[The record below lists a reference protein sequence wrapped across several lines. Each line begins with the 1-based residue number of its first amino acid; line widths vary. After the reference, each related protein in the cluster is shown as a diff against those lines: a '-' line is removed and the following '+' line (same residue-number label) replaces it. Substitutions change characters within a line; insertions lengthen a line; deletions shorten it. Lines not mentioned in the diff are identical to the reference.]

1 MSYNLTLTGST
12 LEQSD
17 RAEALAAFS
26 SLFSISNSDAEKLL
40 SLAPVVIKPDLSSE
54 KAHALAKLVE
64 GCGLGCVVESST
76 PTDDAIRE
84 VVDETTALNGEKEV
98 PLVTQTEEKKGL
110 FAKLKSIFKRD

>member
-12 LEQSD
+12 LEHSD
-17 RAEALAAFS
+17 RVEALAAFS
-26 SLFSISNSDAEKLL
+26 SLFSINNSDAEKLL
-40 SLAPVVIKPDLSSE
+40 TIAPVVIKPDLSSE

-76 PTDDAIRE
+76 PTNGAIPAP
-84 VVDETTALNGEKEV
+84 VDEMAALNGEKEV
-98 PLVTQTEEKKGL
+98 PVVTQTEEKKGL